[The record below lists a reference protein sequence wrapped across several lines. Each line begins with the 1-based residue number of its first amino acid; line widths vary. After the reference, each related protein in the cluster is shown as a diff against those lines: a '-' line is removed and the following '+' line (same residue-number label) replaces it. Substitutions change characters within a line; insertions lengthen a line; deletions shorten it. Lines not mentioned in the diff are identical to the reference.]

1 VGVGR
6 FRADLYH
13 RLAVVILEVP
23 PLRYRGQDAVLLAEH
38 FLASHAAAHG
48 VAPKRLDAGA
58 RAWLLTCD
66 WPGNVRELSHL
77 MERVRLLV
85 PDDEVG
91 RDTLERLRIP
101 LTPAPAPTP
110 SPSAPADEGEAARIR
125 AALARTGGNVVRAAR
140 LLGLGRN
147 ALRHRMRRHGIDRP
161 PPADPEQPRAD
172 AGHVPAAADAPRPE
186 PRWEQRPV
194 AALAIDLVVPDDAVE
209 PWTTVRR
216 WERMVGERVSGF
228 GGAMV
233 TRSPSRL
240 TAVFGVPRALEQLP
254 QRAVLAALA
263 IRRLALED
271 DPLARPALRMAVH
284 AGAVRV
290 DHAARDVGG
299 GLVPVGDTL
308 ALPERLLG
316 HAGAGEILVSP
327 AVAHRVEGWCVLRG
341 RELRIG
347 EADTLRAHAVL
358 ARRPQ
363 PGADSPAATGQTR
376 FVGRQRELDL
386 LRGTFDGA
394 AAGLGQVVFLVGEA
408 GVGEAGPPAEVSAG
422 VADVPPRRGGG
433 RRGAHGAPTAFLPV
447 IDGLRRLWGIDD
459 QDDEA
464 RAGAKVDAA
473 VAALGDDL
481 RWTLP
486 FLRHVLGLAVD
497 DPAAAAL
504 DSASRRSE
512 TFRALKALT

>member
-1 VGVGR
+1 
-6 FRADLYH
+6 
-13 RLAVVILEVP
+13 
-23 PLRYRGQDAVLLAEH
+23 
-38 FLASHAAAHG
+38 
-48 VAPKRLDAGA
+48 
-58 RAWLLTCD
+58 
-66 WPGNVRELSHL
+66 
-77 MERVRLLV
+77 
-85 PDDEVG
+85 
-91 RDTLERLRIP
+91 
-101 LTPAPAPTP
+101 
-110 SPSAPADEGEAARIR
+110 
-125 AALARTGGNVVRAAR
+125 
-140 LLGLGRN
+140 
-147 ALRHRMRRHGIDRP
+147 
-161 PPADPEQPRAD
+161 
-172 AGHVPAAADAPRPE
+172 
-186 PRWEQRPV
+186 
-194 AALAIDLVVPDDAVE
+194 
-209 PWTTVRR
+209 
-216 WERMVGERVSGF
+216 SGF

-284 AGAVRV
+284 AGTVRV
-290 DHAARDVGG
+290 DTAARDVGG

-376 FVGRQRELDL
+376 FVGRQRELDP

-394 AAGLGQVVFLVGEA
+394 AGGLGQVVFLVGEA
-408 GVGEAGPPAEVSAG
+408 GIGKSRLLAEFSAG
-422 VADVPPRRGGG
+422 IADVPHVWVEG
-433 RRGAHGAPTAFLPV
+433 RCASYGTTTAFLPV

-486 FLRHVLGLAVD
+486 FLRHVLRLAVD
-497 DPAAAAL
+497 DPPAPAL
-504 DSASRRSE
+504 DSANRPTR
-512 TFRALKALT
+512 TFRPLNAPTLLT